1 MNQIF
6 LKIFIKII
14 LKKKYIKYEKKWFF
28 FYFVEREAKYSIFL
42 SGTEKV
48 SKGIFID
55 ENKRGTQELCDPPNL
70 NAKKRPT
77 ITAKPNQN
85 IFFSSYRLVE
95 TPRCHLCPLI
105 FCPQNIN
112 STCLPTSP
120 TWTSLLTFAPFFHLN
135 YQTAIVLIFFGHS
148 HKR

>member
-1 MNQIF
+1 MI
-6 LKIFIKII
+6 
-14 LKKKYIKYEKKWFF
+14 FF

-48 SKGIFID
+48 SKGIYID

-105 FCPQNIN
+105 F
-112 STCLPTSP
+112 LPTKYQ
-120 TWTSLLTFAPFFHLN
+120 LDTFAHFTHVDLTPYFCPIFPFKLPNCHCLN
-135 YQTAIVLIFFGHS
+135 LFRTLT
-148 HKR
+148 